1 MRISHLFE
9 INDQVAVNQKAQK
22 DLPNTYGKVGRISDY
37 ITDSHNY
44 HYWVDTGLEKLKVKH
59 NEINLIV
66 DQDSYENGDR
76 VISLTSGDFGVV
88 ESLDE
93 LTGHYEI
100 RYDDDTH
107 DSKHKSLIRKVVEDE
122 EVKEALT
129 ALHSEKDDGFRMNVL
144 GAIQA
149 ALANL

>member
-9 INDQVAVNQKAQK
+9 INDQVVVNQKAQK
-22 DLPNTYGKVGRISDY
+22 DLPNTYGKVGKISDY

-66 DQDSYENGDR
+66 EQNSYENGDR
-76 VISLTSGDFGVV
+76 VISLTSGDFGTV

-93 LTGHYEI
+93 HTGHYEI
-100 RYDDDTH
+100 RYDDETH
-107 DSKHKSLIRKVVEDE
+107 DSKHKSLIRKVMNDE
-122 EVKEALT
+122 EIKTAFETVQSKES
-129 ALHSEKDDGFRMNVL
+129 HGFRMNIL
-144 GAIQA
+144 DAIQEA
-149 ALANL
+149 IS